1 MTKLMT
7 RNMYDIVQQLFE
19 NETKDKKRVLT
30 FYNFFP
36 QKDVNRA
43 IDKKVFKAV
52 DIKKKYNYNVG
63 MIVYELEYKDLYK
76 YTDLTSAKFECWEN
90 EQYKKKLKGYFDD
103 KHKVNDLYR
112 TELECPNWSSQKDEY
127 GYASCPF
134 NNREYEP
141 LDPQDNV
148 VLNFKLQ
155 GLGYKDYEDFANQH
169 RELTKEQLQTVL
181 SEELDTLEEMSIARH
196 WEV

>member
-1 MTKLMT
+1 MTKS
-7 RNMYDIVQQLFE
+7 IFAEVAEQLFN
-19 NETKDKKRVLT
+19 NEKYNNERVLK
-30 FYNFFP
+30 FMNYYP
-36 QKDVNRA
+36 QNA
-43 IDKKVFKAV
+43 IVHMTTVMKAFKCKG
-52 DIKKKYNYNVG
+52 IKKEYNYNTG
-63 MIVYELEYKDLYK
+63 RFNYLLE
-76 YTDLTSAKFECWEN
+76 YTDLNTLSDLVATKFECYEN
-90 EQYKKKLKGYFDD
+90 EQYKKKLKGYFDN
-103 KHKVNDLYR
+103 KSEVNDKYR
-112 TELECPNWSSQKDEY
+112 VELECPNWSSQKDEY
-127 GYASCPF
+127 GYAQCPF
-134 NNREYEP
+134 NNREYEQ